1 MQKIES
7 LISPVARTFLALIF
21 ILSALGKTVA
31 FEGTQAYMETTGVPG
46 LLLAPTIAFEIGAAL
61 AVLLGWQTRI
71 AALLLAGFSLV
82 TAVAFHSNLGDQV
95 QQIMF
100 LKNVAMAGGFLLL
113 VRYGSGHYSLDN
125 RAGVRSARTAPQNQ
139 ELRSTS

>member
-1 MQKIES
+1 MQKIEPF
-7 LISPVARTFLALIF
+7 ISPVARTFLALIF
-21 ILSALGKTVA
+21 ILSGLGKITA
-31 FEGTQAYMETTGVPG
+31 FEGTQAYMEATGVPG

-82 TAVAFHSNLGDQV
+82 TAVAFHSNLGDQI
-95 QQIMF
+95 QQMMF

-113 VRYGSGHYSLDN
+113 VQHGSGVNILDN
-125 RAGVRSARTAPQNQ
+125 RARR
-139 ELRSTS
+139 